1 MPNSMF
7 RQALSTVE
15 ELTITVTGRRSRRK
29 ISLPV
34 WFVQEGQPL
43 QLLPVKG
50 SDSDWYKNVRPH
62 ASDSQAGDD
71 HGQREADH
79 QGNEGPGDRQTVSR
93 QVRAGEVKKYFVKLD
108 VGCGGKAAFATHP
121 HPGGLQPNAEC
132 SATRSG
138 QGRRVLRRAGFF
150 MDSLDPPIRGRRHR
164 ATIILHLRPR
174 P

>member
-62 ASDSQAGDD
+62 ASDSPGRQAGDD

-79 QGNEGPGDRQTVSR
+79 QGNEGPGDRQTVRAKYELARSR
-93 QVRAGEVKKYFVKLD
+93 STSSSSMSVWR
-108 VGCGGKAAFATHP
+108 
-121 HPGGLQPNAEC
+121 
-132 SATRSG
+132 
-138 QGRRVLRRAGFF
+138 
-150 MDSLDPPIRGRRHR
+150 
-164 ATIILHLRPR
+164 
-174 P
+174 